1 MAQLEDFSAARVRV
15 QDFLR
20 VQRASIRFF
29 WDNVDEVFFRTFAD
43 KEDAPTTRVK
53 TEGVHRL
60 TSTVTCIESLL
71 EAPASDVRDGEA
83 WTNAHGEQVLQDFMS
98 HALTTTEGW
107 QSDSAAW
114 VYCRVR
120 TIGCA
125 LRLLGANET
134 WDAPRR
140 NILKQLLTE
149 AWKSRYD
156 AGGSFGLRESTG
168 PPESN
173 PALQQ
178 ESGPRQYPANA
189 FLTYW
194 GLLAATLAE
203 KEGLL
208 PTEEDADSEFTS
220 RRARNAALDWLRECL
235 AAQVAFHFSGATFV
249 DPQQLAWSLCG
260 LVRFSSPS
268 ALANAVSV
276 EHELLVAGL
285 RAFFE
290 QQKRKTWETGAPLFH
305 YANAGNA
312 YAYVYETLA
321 ELVCLATSKEV
332 PRSAA
337 DTLADLLKGY
347 SVELMKALQH
357 AEATGQSL
365 DGIAVGWS
373 SGHHPH
379 RNSPESWAT
388 ASVFRFAQGLRR
400 LVGTWSSDAAKVALG
415 ARKASGNEVTLNARG
430 GTWNLGMGTAGS
442 FLSTAF
448 VHPVQRATAIFEPK
462 SRVWLDPDEQI
473 LEQSQARSAMLFGPP
488 GTGKTTLIDAVAGA
502 IGWDFIEI
510 TPAQFLDRGV
520 DYVSAQADVIFR
532 QVMELDHCVILL
544 DEIDE
549 LIHQRNAEAETI
561 ERFFTTTML
570 PRLAKLWEARRV
582 LFFVNT
588 NNIRNVDSAIVRSQ
602 RFDAARL
609 VLPPGFASKREAML
623 HDGFTIDVSEQ
634 KVNDALLR
642 PEKVP
647 PQDAGV
653 GWLALIRYDQ
663 YDAVKRELRK
673 RGASPRVVSAEELK
687 ASLSVVAKELN
698 RLDWHEDNSDD
709 GDVDRPEDAVV
720 PLPNVAELAGFQRT
734 DARMIPWAFL
744 DVPEAELS
752 NVLNR
757 LEVGAGGSKHTEH
770 DGRHWVSV
778 TDPDNPESW
787 AAAHDLSL
795 RPDGVL
801 EPMAKQADGA
811 EVTVDDASAP
821 LEV

>member
-1 MAQLEDFSAARVRV
+1 M
-15 QDFLR
+15 
-20 VQRASIRFF
+20 QRASVSYF
-29 WDNVDEVFFRTFAD
+29 WDDVDRVFFRTYAD
-43 KEDAPTTRVK
+43 KESALPSRVK
-53 TEGVHRL
+53 TEKVHRL
-60 TSTVTCIESLL
+60 TSTVTCIESIL
-71 EAPASDVRDGEA
+71 EAPASDVRDGET
-83 WTNAHGEQVLQDFMS
+83 WTNAHGEGLLKEFMF
-98 HALTTTEGW
+98 HALTDTNGW

-125 LRLLGANET
+125 LRLVGADPA
-134 WDAPRR
+134 WDGPRKD
-140 NILKQLLTE
+140 NLKQLITE

-156 AGGSFGLRESTG
+156 DGGSFGLRESTD
-168 PPESN
+168 PPLGN
-173 PALQQ
+173 PALEQ

-208 PTEEDADSEFTS
+208 PDKEDPESVFTS
-220 RRARNAALDWLRECL
+220 GRARNAALDWLRECL
-235 AAQVAFHFSGATFV
+235 ASQVAFHFSGATFV

-260 LVRFSSPS
+260 LVRFSSPN

-285 RAFFE
+285 RAFFQ
-290 QQKRKTWETGAPLFH
+290 QQKRKTWDTGAPLFH

-332 PRSAA
+332 PRAAA

-415 ARKASGNEVTLNARG
+415 ARKASGNGVTLKSRG
-430 GTWNLGMGTAGS
+430 GTWNLGRGTAGG

-448 VHPVQRATAIFEPK
+448 VHPVQRAAAIFEPK

-473 LEQSQARSAMLFGPP
+473 LEESQARSAMLFGPP
-488 GTGKTTLIDAVAGA
+488 GTGKTTLVDAVAGA

-570 PRLAKLWEARRV
+570 PRLAKLWDARRV

-588 NNIRNVDSAIVRSQ
+588 NNIREVDSAIVRSQ

-609 VLPPGFASKREAML
+609 VLTPGFESKKAAL
-623 HDGFTIDVSEQ
+623 LKDGFTIQVSEET
-634 KVNDALLR
+634 VNDAILH

-647 PQDAGV
+647 PLDAGV

-663 YDAVKRELRK
+663 YDAVKRELLK
-673 RGASPRVVSAEELK
+673 RGAAPRIVSPEELK
-687 ASLSVVAKELN
+687 ESLSVVAKELR
-698 RLDWHEDNSDD
+698 RLDWHEDNGDD
-709 GDVDRPEDAVV
+709 GDTDRPSDAEV
-720 PLPNVAELAGFQRT
+720 PLPNVAELASFQRT
-734 DARMIPWAFL
+734 DARMVPWAL
-744 DVPEAELS
+744 LNVPEQDLHE
-752 NVLNR
+752 VLIR
-757 LEVGAGGSKHTEH
+757 LKDAGGSKYTEC

-778 TDPDNPESW
+778 TDPDNPEAW
-787 AAAHDLSL
+787 ASEHNLTL
-795 RPDGVL
+795 RSDGVL
-801 EPMAKQADGA
+801 ELSSNKSGDSGVQAIPDTSA
-811 EVTVDDASAP
+811 APEV
-821 LEV
+821 